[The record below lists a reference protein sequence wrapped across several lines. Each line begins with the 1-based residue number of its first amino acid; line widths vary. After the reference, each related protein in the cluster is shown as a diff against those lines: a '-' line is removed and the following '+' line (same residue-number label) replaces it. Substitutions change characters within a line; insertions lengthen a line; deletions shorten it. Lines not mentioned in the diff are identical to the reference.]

1 MLKIFFVY
9 LVLIVSLSAADPTI
23 NPTLQVADTNVT
35 NQETPDNAHLTKW
48 LISNKSELD
57 KTIQDTA
64 RESKTK
70 WFSDAELNKRT
81 TPNSVTS
88 PPASKQTLS
97 DDNYIE
103 YTVKKGDT
111 VYSISQKYNVA
122 PDDIL
127 TWNSMDSASSLKENQ
142 KVKIYLYQP
151 MDSTNTNPNQTT
163 TSTETFNDVRD
174 SYPQYTYYKVK
185 AGDTLNLIAKSH
197 NMTPE
202 ELTVLNHLEENQVL
216 SIGMIL
222 KVNSNYGNKNPPSN
236 ILKDGFAW
244 PAVGRLVMPYGLQE
258 KGVFNEG
265 INLSLKKGTP
275 VKATQDGIIT
285 YTGNAVK
292 NFGNIVI
299 VQHDHNWLS
308 VYANLS
314 KTLVKKGD
322 TVKKGAI
329 IARSGDSGNAK
340 SPQLHFELRYNI
352 KPMDPLNYLN
362 SYN

>member
-1 MLKIFFVY
+1 MLKILFVY
-9 LVLIVSLSAADPTI
+9 FVLIVSLSAADPNTSQSLPMA
-23 NPTLQVADTNVT
+23 NSNGVT

-48 LISNKSELD
+48 LISNKGELD
-57 KTIQDTA
+57 KTIEDTA

-70 WFSDAELNKRT
+70 WFSDADLNKRNPQ
-81 TPNSVTS
+81 PNNVAT
-88 PPASKQTLS
+88 PPASKQNLT
-97 DDNYIE
+97 DDNNYIE
-103 YTVKKGDT
+103 YTAKKGDT

-122 PDDIL
+122 PDDVL
-127 TWNSMDSASSLKENQ
+127 TWNNMGSPSALKRKS

-151 MDSTNTNPNQTT
+151 MNSKEGASNTQSPA
-163 TSTETFNDVRD
+163 SSETFNDVRD

-185 AGDTLNLIAKSH
+185 EGDTLNLIAKSH
-197 NMTPE
+197 NMTPN

-244 PAVGRLVMPYGLQE
+244 PAVGRLVMPFGLQE

-265 INLSLKKGTP
+265 INLSLKKGTA

-285 YTGNAVK
+285 YTGSAVK
-292 NFGNIVI
+292 NFGNMVI

-314 KTLVKKGD
+314 QTLVKKGD
-322 TVKKGAI
+322 TVKKGAV
-329 IARSGDSGNAK
+329 IAKSGDSGATK
-340 SPQLHFELRYNI
+340 APQLHLSFVTT
-352 KPMDPLNYLN
+352 
-362 SYN
+362 